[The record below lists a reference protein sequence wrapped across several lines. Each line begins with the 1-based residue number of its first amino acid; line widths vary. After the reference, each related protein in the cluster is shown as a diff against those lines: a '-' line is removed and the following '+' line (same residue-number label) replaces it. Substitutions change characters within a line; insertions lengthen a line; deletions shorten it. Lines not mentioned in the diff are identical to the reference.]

1 MGLSCDIMVGWLIF
15 AACLAVVGSVL
26 TLLWWRVG
34 DQWADEEH
42 KRFRTGPDDGVAGAK
57 VVRGFGSSQEEP
69 DTGRP

>member
-1 MGLSCDIMVGWLIF
+1 MVGWLIF
-15 AACLAVVGSVL
+15 AACLAVVGSLL

-42 KRFRTGPDDGVAGAK
+42 RRFRSGGDGGSQGAQ

>member
-1 MGLSCDIMVGWLIF
+1 MVGWLIF
-15 AACLAVVGSVL
+15 AACLAVVGSGL

-42 KRFRTGPDDGVAGAK
+42 KRFRTGQGEGSRGAQ

-69 DTGRP
+69 DDGHP

>member
-1 MGLSCDIMVGWLIF
+1 MVGWLIF
-15 AACLAVVGSVL
+15 AACLAVVGSIL

-42 KRFRTGPDDGVAGAK
+42 KRFHAGREDHDRGAT

>member
-1 MGLSCDIMVGWLIF
+1 MVGWLIF
-15 AACLAVVGSVL
+15 AASLAVVGSLL

-42 KRFRTGPDDGVAGAK
+42 KRFRAGPDDGAPGAGAQ
-57 VVRGFGSSQEEP
+57 VVRGFGASAEEP